1 MNEKKK
7 RICSPWNLLG
17 ALMAVS
23 CRVLGHRCGVNTED
37 S

>member
-1 MNEKKK
+1 MNEKK
-7 RICSPWNLLG
+7 RICIPQNLLG
-17 ALMAVS
+17 APMAAS